1 MEGTHIQPMEEDGA
15 VMEEEMKIN
24 GEQEEGEMEASEE
37 ETDED
42 CEPEP
47 PHVIRRKVSFADA
60 FGLNLVSVKEFDN
73 VTESE
78 VSQPPKSEA
87 TPLLEECYMSCLFTA
102 PSSPEELDQ
111 RLQTQMVELESMEL
125 LPGTT
130 TLRGTIRVVNLCYS
144 KSVYARMTL
153 DRWTSQFDL
162 LAEYVPGSSDRKTD
176 RFTFMYTLV
185 PPFDRE
191 GARVE
196 ISLRYETSV
205 GTFWANNAGLNYVL
219 FCHQKGHVK
228 EHVLLAQEESH
239 IYKSKRSCLKAI
251 MKGTA
256 EENIEDS
263 CNTSTAAAEAEATHK
278 AEEAIRR
285 GSTDIQSLL
294 DREERKTLVDSIN
307 SRHRAARLARLK
319 EYLSQRSQHIPKA
332 HSHDSATSQGLSQ
345 PLPAQWV
352 DSASFLHQRQKK
364 QSNESP
370 QMLTYH
376 QIPLL
381 TLDWNNDKAH
391 ERGAPEMRAIWTGT
405 AKMTLSKAS
414 EEKTPSV
421 NDVWEAFGNRTDDS
435 SDRETSVCDVWQAF
449 LNEPSCTDPSA
460 VPESEW
466 LQTAASVSPSNVKG
480 PNARNTASSQEQ
492 ELQVGTVTPTN
503 LHAHTLAVCQ
513 LLSDS
518 LADVALNTE
527 DLQPAEACV
536 SSPRDDDTVTR
547 DTSQRSQTN
556 SVTDTPQIFCLK
568 GATQVSEG
576 SVDSSTECH
585 EHTIWGQGREEI
597 IGGAEGKGQDE
608 PFTQCT
614 HDLVTSS
621 GESETTDMTA
631 MPESQNATA
640 DDRISQGLDEGLS
653 SSREGEVTGSTQ
665 SMMDDKL
672 AFTGTIRKGTKDGE
686 RFVFSTS
693 RQGGEEGMV
702 NSCTENKAA
711 ADEEIFRPE
720 KREECEISR
729 RCADEK
735 QHGEVR
741 QNLNSENPLQENEN
755 EIKLAQKNAG
765 ESNLSNTSEVHFTQ
779 SQIMPSEFKLDE
791 SDCEDVASN
800 SKDFKKREME
810 PSYCTRDETKRLI
823 GAEGGMVQV
832 LNKEQKDKAF
842 QLHSLWQRG
851 DTSIIS
857 EEHKQTRT
865 IEAGD
870 VECIQAPRQTQLEE
884 NIVPKLETGVLVSN
898 QAENE
903 SRSCDGIIEKQP
915 DIMVTYDGKDF
926 QGVPDSPFS
935 TDKCNTYRVEVL
947 DMKWTHSQDASQRE
961 DVGCE
966 ISPEEVM
973 EKKESVAMKDTSTEL
988 QHQPETLES
997 TEERR
1002 SHRDTD
1008 ESMSFGELN
1017 IEVQEDLMGNVE
1029 DPQGER
1035 KNAPA
1040 ELKEQELS
1048 AEVESSTR
1056 VEYKRLSEGTK
1067 DSIIAENTG
1076 ALEVIESGLDEM
1088 FIERFGEDLISEIWE
1103 EVFGWRNQ
1111 ASYRDTDIVEGM
1123 GGKQAVKPDV
1133 TLFEKDLNDALSL
1146 IELPKDQTLATES
1159 NEFSPKESLS
1169 LTTAEQTNFL
1179 SQLQTDLNTSAH
1191 LSKDFTPI
1199 AAAQSSP
1206 SLTESAQRSIKDQE
1220 HFTRTKERSV
1230 TCQETSRHIERFG
1243 EYLIGEIWDEVFGRR
1258 EQSSKG
1264 HTDIV
1269 DRTSELAGKP
1279 DFTRNCLFE
1288 KDSNAFDSGAFSLTQ
1303 MQKDGNPKG
1312 QENYPETKERSVTRQ
1327 ETGRQIEEVAHREG
1341 FNQSAHPSHK
1351 HRSSSSDTLQESDR
1365 VVWWSMLYTLH
1376 HNRLLMCVLVVA
1388 GFFFSLFLYDFPAFF
1403 ALYTFS
1409 LCWWFYKW
1417 KTHRVKT
1424 NKGTLGLAE
1433 S

>member
-87 TPLLEECYMSCLFTA
+87 IPLLEEFYMSCLFTA

-176 RFTFMYTLV
+176 RFTFMYTL
-185 PPFDRE
+185 
-191 GARVE
+191 
-196 ISLRYETSV
+196 
-205 GTFWANNAGLNYVL
+205 
-219 FCHQKGHVK
+219 KGHVK
-228 EHVLLAQEESH
+228 EHVLLVQEESH

-263 CNTSTAAAEAEATHK
+263 SNTSTAAAEAEATHK
-278 AEEAIRR
+278 AEEANRR

-294 DREERKTLVDSIN
+294 DREELNTLVDSIN
-307 SRHRAARLARLK
+307 SRHRAARLARVK
-319 EYLSQRSQHIPKA
+319 EYLSQKSQHVPKA
-332 HSHDSATSQGLSQ
+332 HSHDSATSQGVSQ

-370 QMLTYH
+370 QVLTYH

-391 ERGAPEMRAIWTGT
+391 ERGAPEIRDIWTGT

-421 NDVWEAFGNRTDDS
+421 NDMWEAFGNRTDDS
-435 SDRETSVCDVWQAF
+435 SDKESSVCDVWQAF
-449 LNEPSCTDPSA
+449 LNEPTCTDRSA

-466 LQTAASVSPSNVKG
+466 LQTAASVSPSNDKE

-492 ELQVGTVTPTN
+492 EFQVGTDTPTT

-518 LADVALNTE
+518 LPADVALNTE

-568 GATQVSEG
+568 GATQ
-576 SVDSSTECH
+576 
-585 EHTIWGQGREEI
+585 
-597 IGGAEGKGQDE
+597 
-608 PFTQCT
+608 
-614 HDLVTSS
+614 
-621 GESETTDMTA
+621 
-631 MPESQNATA
+631 
-640 DDRISQGLDEGLS
+640 GLDEGLS
-653 SSREGEVTGSTQ
+653 SSREGEVTGTAQ

-672 AFTGTIRKGTKDGE
+672 AFTGTIRNGTKDGE

-693 RQGGEEGMV
+693 RQGGEEGM
-702 NSCTENKAA
+702 
-711 ADEEIFRPE
+711 
-720 KREECEISR
+720 
-729 RCADEK
+729 
-735 QHGEVR
+735 
-741 QNLNSENPLQENEN
+741 
-755 EIKLAQKNAG
+755 
-765 ESNLSNTSEVHFTQ
+765 
-779 SQIMPSEFKLDE
+779 
-791 SDCEDVASN
+791 
-800 SKDFKKREME
+800 
-810 PSYCTRDETKRLI
+810 
-823 GAEGGMVQV
+823 
-832 LNKEQKDKAF
+832 
-842 QLHSLWQRG
+842 
-851 DTSIIS
+851 
-857 EEHKQTRT
+857 
-865 IEAGD
+865 
-870 VECIQAPRQTQLEE
+870 
-884 NIVPKLETGVLVSN
+884 
-898 QAENE
+898 
-903 SRSCDGIIEKQP
+903 
-915 DIMVTYDGKDF
+915 
-926 QGVPDSPFS
+926 
-935 TDKCNTYRVEVL
+935 
-947 DMKWTHSQDASQRE
+947 DASQKE

-973 EKKESVAMKDTSTEL
+973 EKKSVAMKDTSTEL

-997 TEERR
+997 TEERM

-1008 ESMSFGELN
+1008 ESMSIGELN
-1017 IEVQEDLMGNVE
+1017 IEVLEDLMGNVE

-1048 AEVESSTR
+1048 ADVESSTR

-1067 DSIIAENTG
+1067 DSIIAENTA

-1088 FIERFGEDLISEIWE
+1088 FIERFGEDLISGIWE
-1103 EVFGWRNQ
+1103 EVFGRRNL
-1111 ASYRDTDIVEGM
+1111 ASNSDTDIVEGM
-1123 GGKQAVKPDV
+1123 GGKQAVKPDI
-1133 TLFEKDLNDALSL
+1133 TLFEKDFNDALSL
-1146 IELPKDQTLATES
+1146 IELPTDQTLATES
-1159 NEFSPKESLS
+1159 KEFSPRESLS

-1179 SQLQTDLNTSAH
+1179 SQLPTDLNTSAH

-1206 SLTESAQRSIKDQE
+1206 SLTESAQRSTKDQE
-1220 HFTRTKERSV
+1220 HFTQTKQRSV

-1258 EQSSKG
+1258 EQASKG

-1279 DFTRNCLFE
+1279 DFTQDCLFE
-1288 KDSNAFDSGAFSLTQ
+1288 KDSNGAFDSGAFSLTQ
-1303 MQKDGNPKG
+1303 MQKDGNPKD

-1327 ETGRQIEEVAHREG
+1327 ETGRHIEEVAHREG

-1351 HRSSSSDTLQESDR
+1351 HRSSEMKKESDR
-1365 VVWWSMLYTLH
+1365 VVWWSMLHILH
-1376 HNRLLMCVLVVA
+1376 HITRLLMCVLVVA

-1417 KTHRVKT
+1417 KTHRVTT
-1424 NKGTLGLAE
+1424 NKGMVGLAE

>member
-1 MEGTHIQPMEEDGA
+1 MKKLKSRPLPALPSTVSLQPGYGHSALCYPPSQTDGRTGRQLPLRPPHIMEGTHIQPMEEDGA

-24 GEQEEGEMEASEE
+24 GEQEEGEIEASEE

-42 CEPEP
+42 CEPEH

-87 TPLLEECYMSCLFTA
+87 IPLLEEFYMSCLFTA

-153 DRWTSQFDL
+153 DRWMSQFDL

-228 EHVLLAQEESH
+228 EHVLLVQEESH

-263 CNTSTAAAEAEATHK
+263 CNTSTAAAEATNK
-278 AEEAIRR
+278 AEEANRR

-307 SRHRAARLARLK
+307 SRHRAARLARVK
-319 EYLSQRSQHIPKA
+319 EYLSQRSQHVPKA
-332 HSHDSATSQGLSQ
+332 HSHDSATSQGVSQ

-352 DSASFLHQRQKK
+352 DSASFLHKRQKK

-370 QMLTYH
+370 QVLTYH

-391 ERGAPEMRAIWTGT
+391 EWGAPEMRDIWTGT

-421 NDVWEAFGNRTDDS
+421 NDMWEAFGNRTDDS
-435 SDRETSVCDVWQAF
+435 SDKETSVCDVWQAF
-449 LNEPSCTDPSA
+449 LNEPSCTDRSA

-466 LQTAASVSPSNVKG
+466 LQTAASVSPSNDKE
-480 PNARNTASSQEQ
+480 PNAQNTASSQEQ
-492 ELQVGTVTPTN
+492 EFQVGTDTPTT

-518 LADVALNTE
+518 LPANVVLNTE

-597 IGGAEGKGQDE
+597 IGGAEGIGQDE
-608 PFTQCT
+608 PFKKYT

-631 MPESQNATA
+631 MPESQNAIA

-653 SSREGEVTGSTQ
+653 SSREGEVTGTAQ

-693 RQGGEEGMV
+693 RQGGEKGM
-702 NSCTENKAA
+702 
-711 ADEEIFRPE
+711 D
-720 KREECEISR
+720 
-729 RCADEK
+729 
-735 QHGEVR
+735 
-741 QNLNSENPLQENEN
+741 
-755 EIKLAQKNAG
+755 
-765 ESNLSNTSEVHFTQ
+765 
-779 SQIMPSEFKLDE
+779 
-791 SDCEDVASN
+791 
-800 SKDFKKREME
+800 
-810 PSYCTRDETKRLI
+810 
-823 GAEGGMVQV
+823 
-832 LNKEQKDKAF
+832 
-842 QLHSLWQRG
+842 
-851 DTSIIS
+851 
-857 EEHKQTRT
+857 
-865 IEAGD
+865 
-870 VECIQAPRQTQLEE
+870 
-884 NIVPKLETGVLVSN
+884 
-898 QAENE
+898 
-903 SRSCDGIIEKQP
+903 
-915 DIMVTYDGKDF
+915 
-926 QGVPDSPFS
+926 
-935 TDKCNTYRVEVL
+935 
-947 DMKWTHSQDASQRE
+947 DMKGQKE

-973 EKKESVAMKDTSTEL
+973 EKKSVAMKDTLTEL

-997 TEERR
+997 TEERM

-1008 ESMSFGELN
+1008 ESMSIGELK

-1040 ELKEQELS
+1040 ELKEQEF
-1048 AEVESSTR
+1048 
-1056 VEYKRLSEGTK
+1056 SE
-1067 DSIIAENTG
+1067 
-1076 ALEVIESGLDEM
+1076 
-1088 FIERFGEDLISEIWE
+1088 
-1103 EVFGWRNQ
+1103 
-1111 ASYRDTDIVEGM
+1111 
-1123 GGKQAVKPDV
+1123 
-1133 TLFEKDLNDALSL
+1133 
-1146 IELPKDQTLATES
+1146 
-1159 NEFSPKESLS
+1159 
-1169 LTTAEQTNFL
+1169 
-1179 SQLQTDLNTSAH
+1179 
-1191 LSKDFTPI
+1191 
-1199 AAAQSSP
+1199 
-1206 SLTESAQRSIKDQE
+1206 
-1220 HFTRTKERSV
+1220 
-1230 TCQETSRHIERFG
+1230 
-1243 EYLIGEIWDEVFGRR
+1243 
-1258 EQSSKG
+1258 
-1264 HTDIV
+1264 
-1269 DRTSELAGKP
+1269 
-1279 DFTRNCLFE
+1279 
-1288 KDSNAFDSGAFSLTQ
+1288 
-1303 MQKDGNPKG
+1303 
-1312 QENYPETKERSVTRQ
+1312 
-1327 ETGRQIEEVAHREG
+1327 
-1341 FNQSAHPSHK
+1341 
-1351 HRSSSSDTLQESDR
+1351 
-1365 VVWWSMLYTLH
+1365 
-1376 HNRLLMCVLVVA
+1376 
-1388 GFFFSLFLYDFPAFF
+1388 
-1403 ALYTFS
+1403 
-1409 LCWWFYKW
+1409 
-1417 KTHRVKT
+1417 
-1424 NKGTLGLAE
+1424 
-1433 S
+1433 